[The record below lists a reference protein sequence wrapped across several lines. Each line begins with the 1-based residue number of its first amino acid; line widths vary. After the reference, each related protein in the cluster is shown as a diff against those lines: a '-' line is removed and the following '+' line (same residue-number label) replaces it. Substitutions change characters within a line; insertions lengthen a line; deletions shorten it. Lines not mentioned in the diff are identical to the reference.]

1 MNRGVVTDQDH
12 LDALQPHLPIRL
24 GPPPVVARGHTE
36 DATERS
42 PHRETFVALLEVPA
56 FEMLKRTPWLVAL
69 VAGDVDLAESTDD
82 RAVAFDQDG
91 GVEPFSLGREFCVAK
106 CETDT
111 ELLGL
116 VEKRLCLGTRH
127 GGLVVMVVTSDVF
140 GEPTR
145 EEGGERKLGEHHQLG
160 TCGCSVTKHG
170 PQSLDNSGARFVLG
184 DGAEL
189 GGGNRDRSWR
199 LFRRHVRNVKHPDAR
214 HLRHGKED
222 RTCRRTRRQTFLGT
236 RRTVTRWRRREI
248 HDDGSS
254 VPAHK
259 RGLLCQHGAQHW
271 RLDRETCC
279 HHDRRDDRR
288 RHGRTVRT
296 SRTTIQ
302 GMGAD
307 HRPRRR
313 PVGSLTARCARV
325 RARKLTNHD
334 DFVEKLCATDKAA
347 CSCGD
352 RPKPSILFTRVYAP
366 VSVNSL

>member
-56 FEMLKRTPWLVAL
+56 FEMLKRAPWLVAL
-69 VAGDVDLAESTDD
+69 VAGDVDLAESAHD
-82 RAVAFDQDG
+82 RTVAFDQDG

-116 VEKRLCLGTRH
+116 VEQRLCLGTWHR
-127 GGLVVMVVTSDVF
+127 GLVVMVVPSDVF

-222 RTCRRTRRQTFLGT
+222 QTCRRTRRQTFLGN
-236 RRTVTRWRRREI
+236 RRTIACERRRKI

-259 RGLLCQHGAQHW
+259 RRLLRQHGTQH
-271 RLDRETCC
+271 RRPDGEACGQ
-279 HHDRRDDRR
+279 DRR
-288 RHGRTVRT
+288 
-296 SRTTIQ
+296 
-302 GMGAD
+302 
-307 HRPRRR
+307 
-313 PVGSLTARCARV
+313 
-325 RARKLTNHD
+325 
-334 DFVEKLCATDKAA
+334 
-347 CSCGD
+347 
-352 RPKPSILFTRVYAP
+352 TR
-366 VSVNSL
+366 